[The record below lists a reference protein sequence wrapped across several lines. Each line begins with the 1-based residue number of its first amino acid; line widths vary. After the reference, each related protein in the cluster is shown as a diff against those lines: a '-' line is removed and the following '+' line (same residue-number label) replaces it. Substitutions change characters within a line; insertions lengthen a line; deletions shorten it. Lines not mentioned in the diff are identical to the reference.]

1 MLTRVDLFLFFYLIL
16 SFHIKLA
23 EILATLIFVFCKIVF
38 FQVILIIIFI
48 WYIWYNFS
56 YHLIKT
62 KPQFT

>member
-23 EILATLIFVFCKIVF
+23 EILATLIFFFCKIVF
-38 FQVILIIIFI
+38 FQVILIIFFI
-48 WYIWYNFS
+48 WYIWYNFF